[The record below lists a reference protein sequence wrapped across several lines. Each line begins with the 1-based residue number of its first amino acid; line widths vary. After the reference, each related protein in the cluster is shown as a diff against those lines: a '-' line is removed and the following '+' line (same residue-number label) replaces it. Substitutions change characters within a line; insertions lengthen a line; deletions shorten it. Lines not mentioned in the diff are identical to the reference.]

1 MVVKTTNRTAEA
13 YKYAKAENSVKTE
26 TYTLNPGER
35 VLIGHTDA
43 WGGNMDVRYDY
54 EYSFSIVGQLEEQKN
69 KLKKTGGNNAPA
81 SMLAK
86 ARTGAGAT
94 VLNNQKIKK
103 LWKINYHLK
112 N

>member
-54 EYSFSIVGQLEEQKN
+54 EYSFSIVGQLEE
-69 KLKKTGGNNAPA
+69 
-81 SMLAK
+81 
-86 ARTGAGAT
+86 
-94 VLNNQKIKK
+94 
-103 LWKINYHLK
+103 
-112 N
+112 